1 MQSRSLRAE
10 PHPRAS
16 VGTAFPYGGPKSE
29 VPGKS
34 HFDSARPGQAADRVV
49 MAQTPTFSCR
59 ECKDGIEQ
67 PFPFSM
73 AFQPIVNV
81 TTGNVFAYEALVR
94 GERGQSAASILAQV
108 TKANRYAFDQS
119 CRVKAISLA
128 AQLGLRDTGA
138 QLSINFMPGAVYSPA
153 ACIQPTLAI
162 AREVGLPCDQ
172 IIFEITE
179 AEVIDRPHISA
190 IVEDYR
196 QRGFKVALDDFG
208 AGYCGLNLLAD
219 FPADIIKLD
228 MDLTRNLTQ
237 RPAALA
243 IVKLMV
249 QLARTLGS
257 QLIAEGIET
266 VDEYNALRRCGIH
279 LMQGYLFAKAAF
291 EALPGFTLPNV
302 RLDATEVGV
311 GSRISAPISVDLLG
325 GVAKAPHISLH

>member
-1 MQSRSLRAE
+1 
-10 PHPRAS
+10 
-16 VGTAFPYGGPKSE
+16 
-29 VPGKS
+29 
-34 HFDSARPGQAADRVV
+34 
-49 MAQTPTFSCR
+49 MAQTPPFSCNG
-59 ECKDGIEQ
+59 CKDGIEQ

-73 AFQPIVNV
+73 AFQPIVDV
-81 TTGNVFAYEALVR
+81 YTGKAFAYEALVR
-94 GERGQSAASILAQV
+94 GERGESAGSILDQV

-119 CRVKAISLA
+119 CRVKAILLA
-128 AQLGLRDTGA
+128 AQLGLSDTGA

-153 ACIQPTLAI
+153 ACIQLTLAT
-162 AREVGLPCDQ
+162 AREVGFPCDQ

-179 AEVIDRPHISA
+179 EEVVDRAHLRG

-208 AGYCGLNLLAD
+208 AGYSGLNLLAD

-228 MDLTRNLTQ
+228 MNLTRNLPQ

-249 QLARTLGS
+249 ELARTLGS

-279 LMQGYLFAKAAF
+279 LMQGYLFAKPAF
-291 EALPGFTLPNV
+291 EALPRFALPNV
-302 RLDATEVGV
+302 RLDAIGV
-311 GSRISAPISVDLLG
+311 GEDNPISTPVAVDSLG
-325 GVAKAPHISLH
+325 NAAKTPNIPLH